1 MFMSYRVLCYICHIL
16 HCFTFQNKQ
25 GMENEKIDYLAV
37 RLQTFETENE
47 RLKGDVVRLK
57 NDNDRLRM
65 VSKWSSLN
73 EMEIIL
79 FFLLYLL

>member
-1 MFMSYRVLCYICHIL
+1 
-16 HCFTFQNKQ
+16 
-25 GMENEKIDYLAV
+25 MENEKIDYLAV

>member
-1 MFMSYRVLCYICHIL
+1 MYVYIYHKLLFSELCLCHIVLCYICYIL

-65 VSKWSSLN
+65 VS
-73 EMEIIL
+73 
-79 FFLLYLL
+79 

>member
-1 MFMSYRVLCYICHIL
+1 
-16 HCFTFQNKQ
+16 
-25 GMENEKIDYLAV
+25 MENEKIDYLAV

-65 VSKWSSLN
+65 VS
-73 EMEIIL
+73 
-79 FFLLYLL
+79 